1 MDNAQTWKACFTEWP
16 DDIPRCGIIVTTL
29 NDQIPFSTFLTSPTM
44 LLMERTTPD
53 TAGTR
58 KVLLPYG
65 NIAMLKIAEVV
76 KAKSFSTLG
85 FAGPMPK

>member
-16 DDIPRCGIIVTTL
+16 EDVPRRGILITTI
-29 NDQIPFSTFLTSPTM
+29 NEQIPFSTFLTSPTM
-44 LLMERTTPD
+44 LLLERTTPD

-65 NIAMLKIAEVV
+65 NISMLKIAEVIN
-76 KAKSFSTLG
+76 AKSFAALG
-85 FAGPMPK
+85 FAGPAPK